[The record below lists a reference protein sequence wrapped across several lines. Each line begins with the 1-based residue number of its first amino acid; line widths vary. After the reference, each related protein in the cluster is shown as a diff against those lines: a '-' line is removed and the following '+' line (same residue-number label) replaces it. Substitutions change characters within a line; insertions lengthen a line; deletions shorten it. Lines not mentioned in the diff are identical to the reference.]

1 MPTGKP
7 LPDGQFDDMTQQVRA
22 GLLGMWVFLMTELLL
37 FGGAFAAFMLYRM
50 QYSAVFAEAAGHLNL
65 LLGSLNT
72 LLLLTS
78 GLLMALAEQALQ
90 RQHRPLTLWLLVA
103 TLVLGLAFL
112 SLKGLEWY
120 KEYTDQLMPLLWL
133 EFNYPG
139 EQPEI
144 ARLFFSFYF
153 TLTGLHA
160 LHMGIGVGIIAL
172 MVVKVRRWREPHR
185 LSRQLRIVGMYWAFV
200 DVLWIFMFTLLYLL
214 RG

>member
-7 LPDGQFDDMTQQVRA
+7 LPDSQFDDMAQQVRA

-50 QYSAVFAEAAGHLNL
+50 QHAAVFAEAAGHLDL
-65 LLGSLNT
+65 PLGSLNT
-72 LLLLTS
+72 FLLLTS
-78 GLLMALAEQALQ
+78 GLLMVLAEQALRRQ
-90 RQHRPLTLWLLVA
+90 RRALTLWLLAA
-103 TLVLGLAFL
+103 TLALGLAFL
-112 SLKGLEWY
+112 SIKGLEWH
-120 KEYTDQLMPLLWL
+120 KEYTAQLMPILGL
-133 EFNYPG
+133 EFHYPG
-139 EQPEI
+139 AQPEI

-160 LHMGIGVGIIAL
+160 LHLGIGVGIIAL
-172 MVVKVRRWREPHR
+172 MAGKVRRWREPYR

-200 DVLWIFMFTLLYLL
+200 DVLWVLMFTFLYLL

>member
-7 LPDGQFDDMTQQVRA
+7 LPDEQFDDLPQQVRA

-37 FGGAFAAFMLYRM
+37 FGGAFAAFVLYRM
-50 QYSAVFAEAAGHLNL
+50 QHAAVFAEAAGHLDL
-65 LLGSLNT
+65 QSGSLNT

-78 GLLMALAEQALQ
+78 GLLMALAEQAMRLQ
-90 RQHRPLTLWLLVA
+90 RRPLTLGLLIA

-112 SLKGLEWY
+112 SIKGLEWY
-120 KEYTDQLMPLLWL
+120 KEYAEQLMPMLWL
-133 EFNYPG
+133 EFHYPG
-139 EQPEI
+139 KQPEI
-144 ARLFFSFYF
+144 ARLFFNFYF

-160 LHMGIGVGIIAL
+160 LHMLIGVSFIAL
-172 MVVKVRRWREPHR
+172 MTIRISRWHEPHR

-214 RG
+214 RS